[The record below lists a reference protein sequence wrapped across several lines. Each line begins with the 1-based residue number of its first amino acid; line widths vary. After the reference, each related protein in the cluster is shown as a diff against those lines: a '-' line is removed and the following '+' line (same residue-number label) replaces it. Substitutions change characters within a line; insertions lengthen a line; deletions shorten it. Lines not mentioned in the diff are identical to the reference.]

1 MVKSKTTQ
9 SFSDRNPEAIAL
21 LVIFLLAALGF
32 FVVETARQIQQG
44 NNPLPALPGAL
55 LPPLVISGAFLSVHL
70 LLRFRNVEMEQVLLP
85 AVCLLFTLGMV
96 MIWRLR
102 GAEGAWQQLLRGL
115 VPGLF
120 IAGALVLR
128 PRIIE
133 RVRQWAI
140 PISVAGL
147 ILPFATALFGVVDE
161 TGARLALKLGPL
173 PPIQT
178 SEFLKVS
185 LVIFLAWY
193 IEREGQAVEG
203 RARPVLVWLRLP
215 ALRYFLPGIL
225 FVSLSTLA
233 LVMMSD
239 FGAVLIMGF
248 LFVGMLYAGFE
259 TRLFAAI
266 AAIGLALAL
275 LVGLVLALAWEVPT
289 VIRYRFLAFMDPWS
303 TAAILENGLP
313 TGITIS
319 QGPGY
324 QIQQSIYAVIA
335 GGLTGRGLGFGTPEF
350 IPLAHSDFIFA
361 AVVEELGA
369 ITGIAVL
376 ALFTL
381 VMLRMLRAALV
392 LPRGQVFERL
402 LLIGF
407 GIHLFTQVFVMAGG
421 TLNLLPL
428 TGVTIPFMSLGGI
441 ALLVNLAEVGA
452 ALALIQRLET
462 SAP

>member
-1 MVKSKTTQ
+1 
-9 SFSDRNPEAIAL
+9 
-21 LVIFLLAALGF
+21 
-32 FVVETARQIQQG
+32 
-44 NNPLPALPGAL
+44 
-55 LPPLVISGAFLSVHL
+55 
-70 LLRFRNVEMEQVLLP
+70 
-85 AVCLLFTLGMV
+85 
-96 MIWRLR
+96 
-102 GAEGAWQQLLRGL
+102 
-115 VPGLF
+115 
-120 IAGALVLR
+120 
-128 PRIIE
+128 
-133 RVRQWAI
+133 
-140 PISVAGL
+140 
-147 ILPFATALFGVVDE
+147 
-161 TGARLALKLGPL
+161 
-173 PPIQT
+173 
-178 SEFLKVS
+178 
-185 LVIFLAWY
+185 
-193 IEREGQAVEG
+193 
-203 RARPVLVWLRLP
+203 
-215 ALRYFLPGIL
+215 LRYFLPGIL